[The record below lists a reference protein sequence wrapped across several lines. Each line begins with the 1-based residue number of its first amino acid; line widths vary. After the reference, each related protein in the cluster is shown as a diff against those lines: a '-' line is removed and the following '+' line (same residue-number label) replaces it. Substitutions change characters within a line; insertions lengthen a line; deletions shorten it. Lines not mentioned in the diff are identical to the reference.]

1 MNRSTILLILANVA
15 VTSLAQIILK
25 HGMSSPEMAR
35 VLSSG
40 IRLSGV
46 ASVLLHPWVMLGL
59 VLYFAAALV
68 WLLVLSKVDV
78 SLAYPFV
85 GLGFVVTMVLAWAF
99 LGEAVTAARVAG
111 TFLITVGV
119 ALLAMN

>member
-1 MNRSTILLILANVA
+1 MTRSTVLLILANVA
-15 VTSLAQIILK
+15 MTSLAQIILK
-25 HGMSSPEMAR
+25 FGMSSPEVAR
-35 VLSSG
+35 ILSSG

-46 ASVLLHPWVMLGL
+46 ASVLLHPWVISGL

-85 GLGFVVTMVLAWAF
+85 GLGFVITMALAWAF
-99 LGEAVTAARVAG
+99 LGEVVTTTRIAG
-111 TFLITVGV
+111 TLLIAAGV
-119 ALLAMN
+119 ALLAMH

>member
-1 MNRSTILLILANVA
+1 MTRSTVLLILANVA
-15 VTSLAQIILK
+15 MTSLAQIILK
-25 HGMSSPEMAR
+25 FGMSSPEVAR
-35 VLSSG
+35 ALSGG

-46 ASVLLHPWVMLGL
+46 ASALFHPWVISGL

-85 GLGFVVTMVLAWAF
+85 GLGFVITMALAWAF
-99 LGEAVTAARVAG
+99 LGEAVTATRVAG
-111 TFLITVGV
+111 TLLIAAGV
-119 ALLAMN
+119 ALLAMH